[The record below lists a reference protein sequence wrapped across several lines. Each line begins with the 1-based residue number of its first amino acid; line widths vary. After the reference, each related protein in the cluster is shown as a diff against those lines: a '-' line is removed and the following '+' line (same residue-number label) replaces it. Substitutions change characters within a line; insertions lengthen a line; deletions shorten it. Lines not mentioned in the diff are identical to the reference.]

1 MKDCNVMTDGKK
13 TFLISQLQVIEEHMI
28 VFEKLQQAKEIITQL
43 VVCWTIIILEFI
55 IRDSSRFK

>member
-13 TFLISQLQVIEEHMI
+13 LFISQLKVIEEHLI